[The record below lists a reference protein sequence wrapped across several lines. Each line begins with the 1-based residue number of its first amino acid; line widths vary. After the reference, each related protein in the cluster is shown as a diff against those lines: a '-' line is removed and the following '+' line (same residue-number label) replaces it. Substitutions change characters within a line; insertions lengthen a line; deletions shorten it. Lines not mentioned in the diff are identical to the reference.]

1 MRLKYELVNMSNLTH
16 LPVYTRVAIQSHGHL
31 LISGLNKEIIAVSES
46 VKKQLGFQDTIFLG
60 TCLDCF
66 INAYFDDA
74 SSELLRSINEV
85 INFSSPRKL
94 IIIEW
99 QGTKY
104 YVHIYVYNQQL
115 YLEWEE
121 QKSEFVLAS
130 EMNEIGFLYEQKKHD
145 IWNYL
150 CKSIHNIIGFSR
162 IAVLRVPESGASKVI
177 SEIRDAGQDSILGQD
192 FSNGFMDEKTIEYY
206 NARPYIYCPDLTQ
219 KKQNLFAIREN
230 IDLAACMLRPFPLS
244 HQYYLQQNGVR
255 SAIHFVITINDQF
268 WGLVIAHHNNKK
280 TIDLQKRKLCS
291 FIVQNA
297 ADKYFGFIKQERL
310 KHFEQLKKSEERL
323 RVSLLEQKS
332 IEAGLRRH
340 MDVLCAGANADGI
353 AVYMHGEIS
362 SRGLCPSESQICQI
376 VSFFR
381 NQPKRPLL
389 KDHNFRLRHQ
399 QHIDGKLPFAG
410 LAAICVGGQDDRI
423 ILWFKKETQS
433 PITRI
438 RTKTRQHGAIGFE
451 FEQQKLIDT
460 AIPWDENEIT
470 FMRSLD
476 KLISDVIVSKSKE
489 QERAGAELQVLNN
502 ELEMLTFTL
511 SHDLKNPLSIVK
523 MGSDILKT
531 KKNMSPEFL
540 SKWLTTINR
549 GVKAIETLVDNTV
562 ELSKNRTLSYSKDL
576 IPMSHTIRSL
586 CQEAKLVHSKGNCT
600 FLLGPLLPIFG
611 EKSALYQIFM
621 NVIGNAVKYSSE
633 VQQPQVE
640 IFSKKENGD
649 TFYTIKDNGI
659 GIPKNELKKIF
670 EMFHRASNSSNFTG
684 SGVGLCL
691 VKRIVERLDGAI
703 SIDSDIGRGTAITLR
718 FPNL

>member
-1 MRLKYELVNMSNLTH
+1 MSNLTH
-16 LPVYTRVAIQSHGHL
+16 SPVYTKVAIQSHGHL
-31 LISGLNKEIIAVSES
+31 LISGLNKEIIAVSSS
-46 VKKQLGFQDTIFLG
+46 VQQRLGFPDTMFLG

-66 INAYFDDA
+66 INAHFDDTPD
-74 SSELLRSINEV
+74 ELLRSINEV

-94 IIIEW
+94 VIVQW
-99 QGTKY
+99 QGVKSY
-104 YVHIYVYNQQL
+104 MHIYVYNQQL

-130 EMNEIGFLYEQKKHD
+130 EMNEIGFLYEQKKHN
-145 IWNYL
+145 IWNSL
-150 CKSIHNIIGFSR
+150 CKSIQNIIGFNR
-162 IAVLRVPESGASKVI
+162 IAILKVSEPGSSKVI
-177 SEIRDAGQDSILGQD
+177 SEVLNAGQDSILGQD
-192 FSNGFMDEKTIEYY
+192 FSNGFMDEKTIGYY
-206 NARPYIYCPDLTQ
+206 KTRPYIYCPDLTQ
-219 KKQNLFAIREN
+219 KKQTLFATGGN
-230 IDLAACMLRPFPLS
+230 IDLAACMLRPFPLP
-244 HQYYLQQNGVR
+244 HQYYLQQNEVR
-255 SAIHFVITINDQF
+255 SAIHFSIIINDRF
-268 WGLVIAHHNNKK
+268 WGLVVAHHHRAKA
-280 TIDLQKRKLCS
+280 IDLQKRKLCS

-323 RVSLLEQKS
+323 RASLLEHKS

-353 AVYMHGEIS
+353 AIYMHDEIS
-362 SRGLCPSESQICQI
+362 SYGLCPSENQIYQI

-399 QHIDGKLPFAG
+399 HHIDGKLPFAG
-410 LAAICVGGQDDRI
+410 LAAICVGGQDDRV

-433 PITRI
+433 PITHMRA
-438 RTKTRQHGAIGFE
+438 KTHRHRGASFE

-460 AIPWDENEIT
+460 ALPWDENNVA
-470 FMRSLD
+470 FMHSLD

-523 MGSDILKT
+523 MGSDILNT
-531 KKNMSPEFL
+531 KKNMSSEFL

-562 ELSKNRTLSYSKDL
+562 ELSQNRTLSYSKDL

-633 VQQPQVE
+633 VQEPQIE
-640 IFSKKENGD
+640 IFSKKEKDD

-659 GIPKNELKKIF
+659 GIPTNELKKIF
-670 EMFHRASNSSNFTG
+670 EMFHRASNSSNFAG

-691 VKRIVERLDGAI
+691 VKRIIERLDGAI
-703 SIDSDIGRGTAITLR
+703 SIESDIGRGTAITLR